1 MSKATTTALFPTR
14 ARIAATAALGTAL
27 LVSAFTAQAG
37 ELSANAS
44 ITNNYLWRGL
54 TQSLNKPATQG
65 GIDYAADN
73 GFYVGTWISNV
84 EYEADD
90 AYSYEHDM
98 YFGFSGETSGV
109 GYDVGYLYFNYDDN
123 AQFDFSE
130 IYGSLSFG
138 AFSVGAN
145 ILVDTEAEEGIG
157 QDFGFGEA
165 SYLYADYA
173 ITLEN
178 EAELSFHVG
187 RHGGDFVDA
196 FNGVTDDYIDYGVT
210 LAKDGFA
217 FSVIGTSLGS
227 DDNNDG
233 EEDFASMSARDND
246 EIKFMLSYSLD
257 FEL

>member
-1 MSKATTTALFPTR
+1 MSKLTNALKSSTR
-14 ARIAATAALGTAL
+14 AKLAATAALGGSL
-27 LVSAFTAQAG
+27 LLASVSSHAG

-44 ITNNYLWRGL
+44 VTNNYLWRGL

-98 YFGFSGETSGV
+98 YFGFSGEANGV

-123 AQFDFSE
+123 AEFDFSE

-138 AFSVGAN
+138 AFSIGAN
-145 ILVDTEAEEGIG
+145 ILADTEAAEGEG
-157 QDFGFGEA
+157 QDFGFGQA
-165 SYLYADYA
+165 TYLYADYA
-173 ITLEN
+173 IELAN
-178 EAELSFHVG
+178 EAELSFHAG
-187 RHGGDFVDA
+187 RHSGDFVDA
-196 FNGVTDDYIDYGVT
+196 FNGVTDSYFDYGVT

-217 FSVIGTSLGS
+217 FSIIGTTLGS

-246 EIKFMLSYSLD
+246 EIKFMLSYSGD

>member
-1 MSKATTTALFPTR
+1 
-14 ARIAATAALGTAL
+14 
-27 LVSAFTAQAG
+27 
-37 ELSANAS
+37 
-44 ITNNYLWRGL
+44 
-54 TQSLNKPATQG
+54 
-65 GIDYAADN
+65 
-73 GFYVGTWISNV
+73 
-84 EYEADD
+84 
-90 AYSYEHDM
+90 M

-138 AFSVGAN
+138 SFSVGAN
-145 ILVDTEAEEGIG
+145 ILVDTEAEEGMG